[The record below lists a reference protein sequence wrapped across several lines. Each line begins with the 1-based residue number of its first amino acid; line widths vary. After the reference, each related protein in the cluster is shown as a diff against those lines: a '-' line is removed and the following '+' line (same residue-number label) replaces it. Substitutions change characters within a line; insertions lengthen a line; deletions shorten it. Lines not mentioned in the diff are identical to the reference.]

1 MLACFTFCMSSIS
14 LKNCELAQ
22 KFALYFYMLHNIC
35 SCCSIFND
43 RLACP
48 RSRGQLIYYTT
59 FFLVCQGVFRK
70 FFDFFQSFFRM
81 LLSAKLFMRFLGA
94 FLKAPVYYTTNRPFC
109 QGVFWKFFEIF
120 QSFFVT
126 HLAVHPNSLFHLAKV
141 SKDLLKAEML
151 HSSAVYLSRTR
162 NVFSFHGLPG
172 TSRCLSGLPFIG
184 FNYISCAFLPDS
196 LYIIPHS
203 SLFVKGVFDIFRD
216 SWQITTFYTAYI
228 IINCKN

>member
-1 MLACFTFCMSSIS
+1 MSSIS

-43 RLACP
+43 RFACP

-70 FFDFFQSFFRM
+70 FFDFFSKFFRM

-109 QGVFWKFFEIF
+109 QGVFRKFFRFFVIF
-120 QSFFVT
+120 LRFSASYKAFRKFLSFFV
-126 HLAVHPNSLFHLAKV
+126 HFIWKKRNSLPLRFHLLFDYLQNEEKEHAVTQSVPSAGFGKFGDRTPETRIARPFGYFFFSRRTEDPPSV
-141 SKDLLKAEML
+141 RKAIVRLSINNGEIMTKSHNIRAFQDL
-151 HSSAVYLSRTR
+151 
-162 NVFSFHGLPG
+162 N
-172 TSRCLSGLPFIG
+172 
-184 FNYISCAFLPDS
+184 
-196 LYIIPHS
+196 
-203 SLFVKGVFDIFRD
+203 
-216 SWQITTFYTAYI
+216 
-228 IINCKN
+228 